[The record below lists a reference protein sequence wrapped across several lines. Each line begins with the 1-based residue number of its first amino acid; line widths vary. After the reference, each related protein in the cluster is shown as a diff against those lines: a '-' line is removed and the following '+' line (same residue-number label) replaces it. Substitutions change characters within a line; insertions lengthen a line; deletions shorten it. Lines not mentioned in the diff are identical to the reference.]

1 MWLLIFNVDT
11 KSKMTHLNAQTKNLG
26 NDEGDVLSFFQN
38 KLRNL
43 IQRNGGDN
51 SFSFVM
57 EEFTNKDAP
66 MPVGTKTRIKL
77 THSGH
82 TITQI
87 EKSFS
92 TILLDFNVKLSE
104 KIDVSADKNGL
115 LKVFIGFKNAVEFYE
130 DCRFWINGKLLD
142 TYRQDELQR
151 ESFAYNSIK
160 PRDAKA
166 TSKYSHSTWENVSQF
181 SPSVCGCYVDLK
193 DLADGLIHK
202 LTIELTIPFIDQL
215 ALQAWQLYP
224 NAICGEIEE
233 EVKTSLRAMVWAQ
246 VNPNIVKETLQ
257 FLEDKAIDEEMP
269 AVVPITRKF
278 TQVGRPATI
287 VTHYSG
293 SPTPAQT
300 LTIKYQR
307 IHAGK
312 AYTDTEPAAGDQ
324 RTDTHNDETEPIVIH
339 FTYTDE
345 EFEKFGVRKE
355 DSNKPWF
362 AEEVA
367 CANPDFIL
375 NAGDTVKLLE
385 NDVKGVLLVK
395 STKSSGDSINLDV
408 GKVTLD
414 VLTGTIQLGRSNLA
428 GFGLKP
434 GVYQGLVNE
443 LRTPLLIPSQELTR
457 EIFEGSAKVNG
468 LEISKSIPLRNAT
481 NITMMFPKSPI
492 DITCFDNIMYQ
503 NVQLVVNKR
512 TYPDTEFHN
521 TCAARFYQHQLIA
534 NELDGA
540 LEATQEFEDSF
551 TQPLNDPVTG
561 KRYTNCRSDGTSFGI
576 NFQLERSNA
585 GYVFDGLDTGSNSVT
600 VTFRGQPM
608 YRGEDDTYFIPDPTL
623 PDVHPPAPEAWIC
636 SDTFFTWSVNGVD
649 YHPNGI
655 PAGYE

>member
-1 MWLLIFNVDT
+1 
-11 KSKMTHLNAQTKNLG
+11 MTYQNAQTKNTG

-38 KLRNL
+38 KMRNL

-77 THSGH
+77 THTGH

-92 TILLDFNVKLSE
+92 TILLDFNIKLSE
-104 KIDVSADKNGL
+104 KIDVSADTNGIMKL
-115 LKVFIGFKNAVEFYE
+115 FVGFKNAVEFYE

-142 TYRQDELQR
+142 SYRQDELQR

-166 TSKYSHSTWENVSQF
+166 TSKFSHSTWENVSQY

-193 DLADGLIHK
+193 DIADGQIHK
-202 LTIELTIPFIDQL
+202 MTIELTIPFIDQL

-224 NAICGEIEE
+224 NGICGEIEE

-246 VNPNIVKETLQ
+246 VNPNVVKETLQ
-257 FLEDKAIDEEMP
+257 FLEDTEIDEEMP
-269 AVVPITRKF
+269 AVIPITRKF
-278 TQVGRPATI
+278 TQVGLPSNI
-287 VTHYSG
+287 VTHYSD
-293 SPTPAQT
+293 SPTPTQK
-300 LTIKYQR
+300 LHIEYQR
-307 IHAGK
+307 MHAGVPYGSDGDTTHTDNNDSENPLVIDFGYSDDEYDKYGVTK
-312 AYTDTEPAAGDQ
+312 ADT
-324 RTDTHNDETEPIVIH
+324 
-339 FTYTDE
+339 
-345 EFEKFGVRKE
+345 
-355 DSNKPWF
+355 NKAEF
-362 AEEVA
+362 AELIA
-367 CANPDFIL
+367 SHNPDHAL
-375 NAGDTVKLLE
+375 DAGDTVKIIKSDL
-385 NDVKGVLLVK
+385 KGVLLVTSK
-395 STKSSGDSINLDV
+395 KDNNLNLKV
-408 GKVTLD
+408 GKVVLD
-414 VLTGTIQLGRSNLA
+414 VMGGTIQLGRSNLA

-434 GVYQGLVNE
+434 DVYKGLVRE
-443 LRTPLLIPSQELTR
+443 LQSPLLIPSQELTR
-457 EIFEGSAKVNG
+457 EIFEGTAKVNG

-481 NITMMFPKSPI
+481 NITMMFPKSPA
-492 DITCFDNIMYQ
+492 DITCFENIMYQ

-512 TYPDTEFHN
+512 TYPDTEFQS
-521 TCAARFYQHQLIA
+521 TCGARFYQHQLIA

-585 GYVFDGLDTGSNSVT
+585 GYVFDGIDTGSNSIT
-600 VTFRGQPM
+600 VTFRGQPL
-608 YRGEDDTYFIPDPTL
+608 YRGEDDTYFVPVPEL
-623 PDVHPPAPEAWIC
+623 PHIHPPSPEAWIC
-636 SDTFFTWSVNGVD
+636 SDTYFTWSVNGVD
-649 YHPNGI
+649 YFPAGI
-655 PAGYE
+655 PSGYE

>member
-1 MWLLIFNVDT
+1 
-11 KSKMTHLNAQTKNLG
+11 MTYYNAQTKNIG

-57 EEFTNKDAP
+57 EEFTNKDCP

-77 THSGH
+77 SHTGH

-92 TILLDFNVKLSE
+92 TILLDFNIRLSQP
-104 KIDVSADKNGL
+104 IDVSADNNGL
-115 LKVFIGFKNAVEFYE
+115 MKLFVGFKNAVEFYE
-130 DCRFWINGKLLD
+130 DCRFWVNGKLLD
-142 TYRQDELQR
+142 SYRQDELQR

-166 TSKYSHSTWENVSQF
+166 TSKFSHSTWENVSQY
-181 SPSVCGCYVDLK
+181 SPSVCGCYVNLS
-193 DLADGLIHK
+193 DLADGNIHK
-202 LTIELTIPFIDQL
+202 LTIELTIPFTDQL

-224 NAICGEIEE
+224 NAIVGEIEE
-233 EVKTSLRAMVWAQ
+233 EVKTSLRAMVWCQ
-246 VNPNIVKETLQ
+246 VNPNVVKETLQ
-257 FLEDKAIDEEMP
+257 FLDDVAIDEELP

-278 TQVGRPATI
+278 TQVGKPATI
-287 VTHYSG
+287 VNHYSG
-293 SPTPAQT
+293 APTPSQK
-300 LTIKYQR
+300 LIVKYQR
-307 IHAGK
+307 LQAGK
-312 AYTDTEPAAGDQ
+312 PYTDTEPSS
-324 RTDTHNDETEPIVIH
+324 RTDTNNDETNPITIT
-339 FTYTDE
+339 FGYTDE
-345 EFEKFGVRKE
+345 EFAKYEVDKSQV
-355 DSNKPWF
+355 NH
-362 AEEVA
+362 AEFPELIA
-367 CANPDFIL
+367 SHNPDMKLNPGDSVKIL
-375 NAGDTVKLLE
+375 N
-385 NDVKGVLLVK
+385 NDVHGALLVGRK
-395 STKSSGDSINLDV
+395 YDSSVSLGV
-408 GKVTLD
+408 GKITLD
-414 VLTGTIQLGRSNLA
+414 VISGTIQLGRSNLA

-434 GVYQGLVNE
+434 HVLSSLQHE
-443 LRTPLLIPSQELTR
+443 LTTPLIIPSQELTR

-481 NITMMFPKSPI
+481 NITMMFPKSPS
-492 DITCFDNIMYQ
+492 DITTFDNIMYQ

-521 TCAARFYQHQLIA
+521 TCAARFYQHQLVA

-561 KRYTNCRSDGTSFGI
+561 ERYSNCRSDGTSFGI

-585 GYVFDGLDTGSNSVT
+585 GYVFDGIDTGSTSIT

-608 YRGEDDTYFIPDPTL
+608 YRGDNDTYYIPDPDL

-636 SDTFFTWSVNGVD
+636 SDTWFTWSVKGIEYFPNGV
-649 YHPNGI
+649 PR
-655 PAGYE
+655 GYE

>member
-1 MWLLIFNVDT
+1 
-11 KSKMTHLNAQTKNLG
+11 MTFYNAQTKNIG

-43 IQRNGGDN
+43 IQKNGGDN

-57 EEFTNKDAP
+57 EEFTNKDCP

-77 THSGH
+77 SHTGH

-92 TILLDFNVKLSE
+92 TILLDFNIKLSSTTP
-104 KIDVSADKNGL
+104 IDVSADENGIMKL
-115 LKVFIGFKNAVEFYE
+115 FVGFKNAVEFYE

-142 TYRQDELQR
+142 SYRQDELQR

-166 TSKYSHSTWENVSQF
+166 TSKYSHSTWENVAQF

-193 DLADGLIHK
+193 ELADGNIHK
-202 LTIELTIPFIDQL
+202 FTIELTIPFTDQL

-224 NAICGEIEE
+224 NSIVGEIEE
-233 EVKTSLRAMVWAQ
+233 EVKTSLRAMVWCQ
-246 VNPNIVKETLQ
+246 INPNIVKETLQ
-257 FLEDKAIDEEMP
+257 FLEDKVIDEEMP
-269 AVVPITRKF
+269 AVIPITRKF
-278 TQVGRPATI
+278 TQVGKPATI

-293 SPTPAQT
+293 TPTPKQK
-300 LTIKYQR
+300 LTVKYQR
-307 IHAGK
+307 MK
-312 AYTDTEPAAGDQ
+312 AGDNPYTAELPAQ
-324 RTDTHNDETEPIVIH
+324 SAVRKDTHDDSAEPLTLE
-339 FTYTDE
+339 FGYTTDE
-345 EFEKFGVRKE
+345 FAKFNVTE
-355 DSNKPWF
+355 DDAKD
-362 AEEVA
+362 VA
-367 CANPDFIL
+367 GFPGILAKKNPDFGVEP
-375 NAGDTVKLLE
+375 GDYVKVISHNVEGALM
-385 NDVKGVLLVK
+385 VKKG
-395 STKSSGDSINLDV
+395 SADSINLNV
-408 GKVTLD
+408 GKITLD
-414 VLTGTIQLGRSNLA
+414 VVSGTIQLGRSNLA

-434 GVYQGLVNE
+434 HVLSSLQHE
-443 LRTPLLIPSQELTR
+443 LQTPLIIPAQELTR

-481 NITMMFPKSPI
+481 NITMMFPKSPH

-521 TCAARFYQHQLIA
+521 TCAARFYQHQLVA

-551 TQPLNDPVTG
+551 TQPLNDPTTG
-561 KRYTNCRSDGTSFGI
+561 ERYRNCRSDGTSFGI

-585 GYVFDGLDTGSNSVT
+585 GYVFDGIDTGSTSIT

-608 YRGEDDTYFIPDPTL
+608 YRGENDTYYIPDPEL

-636 SDTFFTWSVNGVD
+636 SDTWFTWSVRGVE
-649 YHPNGI
+649 YYPTGV
-655 PAGYE
+655 PASYA

>member
-1 MWLLIFNVDT
+1 
-11 KSKMTHLNAQTKNLG
+11 MTYQNAQAKNTG
-26 NDEGDVLSFFQN
+26 NNEGDVLSFFQN
-38 KLRNL
+38 KMRNL

-77 THSGH
+77 THTGH

-92 TILLDFNVKLSE
+92 TILLDFSIKLSE
-104 KIDVSADKNGL
+104 KIDVTADTNGIMKL
-115 LKVFIGFKNAVEFYE
+115 FVGFKNAVEFYE

-142 TYRQDELQR
+142 SYRQDELQR

-166 TSKYSHSTWENVSQF
+166 TSKFSHSTWENVSQY

-193 DLADGLIHK
+193 DIADGQIHK

-257 FLEDKAIDEEMP
+257 FLEDKEIDEQMP
-269 AVVPITRKF
+269 AVIPITRKF
-278 TQVGRPATI
+278 TQVGLPSTI

-293 SPTPAQT
+293 SPAPTQE

-307 IHAGK
+307 MHAGK
-312 AYTDTEPAAGDQ
+312 PYTDTVPEGGEAQ
-324 RTDTHNDETEPIVIH
+324 QMRKDTHNDEAEPIVIH

-345 EFEKFGVRKE
+345 EYEKYGVRKE
-355 DSNKPWF
+355 DSNKAWF

-367 CANPDFIL
+367 ASNPDYIL
-375 NAGDTVKLLE
+375 NAGDTVKLLD
-385 NDVKGVLLVK
+385 NNLKGALLV
-395 STKSSGDSINLDV
+395 SSKKADNINLKV
-408 GKVTLD
+408 GKVVLD
-414 VLTGTIQLGRSNLA
+414 VVGGTIQLGRSNLA

-434 GVYQGLVNE
+434 DVYKGLVRE
-443 LRTPLLIPSQELTR
+443 LQTPLLIPSQELTR
-457 EIFEGSAKVNG
+457 EIFEGTAKVNG

-481 NITMMFPKSPI
+481 NITMMFPKSPA
-492 DITCFDNIMYQ
+492 DITCFENIMYQ

-512 TYPDTEFHN
+512 TYPDTEFQS
-521 TCAARFYQHQLIA
+521 TCGARFYQHQLIA

-585 GYVFDGLDTGSNSVT
+585 GYVFDGIDTGSNSIT
-600 VTFRGQPM
+600 VTFRGQPL
-608 YRGEDDTYFIPDPTL
+608 YRGMDDTYFIPVPEL
-623 PDVHPPAPEAWIC
+623 PQIHPPSPEAWIC
-636 SDTFFTWSVNGVD
+636 SDTYFTWSVNGVD
-649 YHPNGI
+649 YY
-655 PAGYE
+655 PAGVPSGYE